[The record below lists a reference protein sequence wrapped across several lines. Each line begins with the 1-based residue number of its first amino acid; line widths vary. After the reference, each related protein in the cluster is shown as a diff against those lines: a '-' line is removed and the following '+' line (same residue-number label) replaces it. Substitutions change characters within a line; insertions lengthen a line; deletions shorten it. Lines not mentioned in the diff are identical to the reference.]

1 MRECLKTDLHDKWK
15 TRLIADLIN
24 LIIQLIIF
32 NKIGESY
39 SFSLLIFSY
48 ISTSEHIS
56 AEYTETSTVVTSSDI
71 QLQVNFFIFF
81 FKLNQIKARQKAA
94 FTNIQ

>member
-32 NKIGESY
+32 NKIGGSY

-48 ISTSEHIS
+48 TSTSEHIS

-81 FKLNQIKARQKAA
+81 FKLNLDRKLRSQT
-94 FTNIQ
+94 FSN